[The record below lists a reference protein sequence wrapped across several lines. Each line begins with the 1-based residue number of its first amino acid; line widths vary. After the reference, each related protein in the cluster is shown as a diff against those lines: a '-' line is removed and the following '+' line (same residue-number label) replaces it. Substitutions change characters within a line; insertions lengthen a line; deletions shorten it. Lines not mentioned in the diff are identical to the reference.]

1 MQKEPDE
8 IHDFVRVHLS
18 IWCNLW
24 FLAVHFM
31 IFSDTT
37 GDQFPKTT
45 VNGSGGANRTIIL
58 GYHSE
63 EAEVVDTIDVYE

>member
-8 IHDFVRVHLS
+8 IHDSVRVHLS
-18 IWCNLW
+18 ICCNLW

-31 IFSDTT
+31 IFSDAT

-45 VNGSGGANRTIIL
+45 VNGSGGANRTIFL

-63 EAEVVDTIDVYE
+63 G

>member
-1 MQKEPDE
+1 
-8 IHDFVRVHLS
+8 
-18 IWCNLW
+18 
-24 FLAVHFM
+24 M